1 MTSFAGWR
9 SVPASGMGVTMKLA
23 IAILALM
30 LGWSCVPLGA
40 SESVYAP
47 AVKVVSL
54 LTTQTDGTGRPLVA
68 AADPEVSIVTV
79 EFPPG
84 AQTNWHKHSAPC
96 FAYMLEGE
104 LSVELETGEV
114 RTVKAGQAFAEVV
127 DVLHNGIN
135 RGTVP
140 ARLVLFVTG
149 EAGKAY
155 TVRATP
161 PAR

>member
-1 MTSFAGWR
+1 MRGLAFAAGFGHGR
-9 SVPASGMGVTMKLA
+9 IMKLSVA
-23 IAILALM
+23 LVALM

-47 AVKVVSL
+47 AVKVVPL

-84 AQTNWHKHSAPC
+84 AQTNWHKHTAPC

-127 DVLHNGIN
+127 EVLHNGIN

-140 ARLVLFVTG
+140 ARLVMFVSG
-149 EAGKAY
+149 EAGQAY

-161 PAR
+161 PPAK